1 MTDIYTEF
9 PSNGFQNRRE
19 NYARKTATAFC
30 SALVFTLFYR
40 FLDTVPHTGSRF
52 DMEKMIGIKK
62 NITHA
67 EDNLSHCCPP
77 IRRRKGGLVS
87 KRLRKGAFL
96 QEKMP
101 KQLELTDWYFQK
113 RRELHALFAVKEWL
127 KK

>member
-1 MTDIYTEF
+1 
-9 PSNGFQNRRE
+9 
-19 NYARKTATAFC
+19 
-30 SALVFTLFYR
+30 
-40 FLDTVPHTGSRF
+40 
-52 DMEKMIGIKK
+52 MEKMIGIKK
-62 NITHA
+62 NITDA

-113 RRELHALFAVKEWL
+113 TGAPCALRGERVAEEMKKPETVRWGFGLLMLRGRAVWAA
-127 KK
+127 

>member
-1 MTDIYTEF
+1 
-9 PSNGFQNRRE
+9 
-19 NYARKTATAFC
+19 
-30 SALVFTLFYR
+30 
-40 FLDTVPHTGSRF
+40 
-52 DMEKMIGIKK
+52 MEKMIGIKK
-62 NITHA
+62 RTSPM
-67 EDNLSHCCPP
+67 LRTTYP
-77 IRRRKGGLVS
+77 IVAHPLDGERADWFQ